1 MVLRESPQ
9 AIDLSYRP
17 GRSADWL
24 KAKCV
29 LSDIFVIVGYQP
41 DDRDRVANLKLATR
55 DADGSLH
62 YVRRGQFAMCSATAL
77 ANARDTRPIDLDDP
91 KREAS
96 NVD

>member
-1 MVLRESPQ
+1 LAQ
-9 AIDLSYRP
+9 
-17 GRSADWL
+17 
-24 KAKCV
+24 AKCV

-62 YVRRGQFAMCSATAL
+62 YFVRSIRYEFGNRA
-77 ANARDTRPIDLDDP
+77 DTKPVDLDDP

-96 NVD
+96 NVG